1 MNNLTNDSFLA
12 GVLEAELR
20 SIATDAKFLSIR
32 NEDTR
37 KDYVAHIIRLAY
49 AKTEMFS
56 NTSEE
61 NRQQWI
67 ARIQKKS

>member
-1 MNNLTNDSFLA
+1 MNNLTNDSFLV

-20 SIATDAKFLSIR
+20 SIATDAKFLGIR

-37 KDYVAHIIRLAY
+37 KDYVAHIIRLAH
-49 AKTEMFS
+49 AKTEMFA